1 MEEAMVGVIESW
13 NGTAHNL
20 FVEGQQ
26 SLAGKTGTAQIKS
39 LSEGKLTVK
48 EEYEKVRKD
57 EKKRDHGPLP
67 NPKLVV
73 VVVIENGES
82 GSTVA
87 APIAKKMIESFISES
102 R

>member
-1 MEEAMVGVIESW
+1 M
-13 NGTAHNL
+13 NYTAKVYSIIDNNL
-20 FVEGQQ
+20 SLPKQLEDNKEIIKSRFVEEV
-26 SLAGKTGTAQIKS
+26 SF
-39 LSEGKLTVK
+39 
-48 EEYEKVRKD
+48 Y
-57 EKKRDHGPLP
+57 EKKRDHALFVSYGPLP